1 MGGSKKASRYL
12 MGLKM
17 EDFYKIKN
25 VGESILCKGIAYT
38 RTQRQGILVSCWAK
52 VETFGKYRLAGA
64 LKDLKAK
71 KNF

>member
-25 VGESILCKGIAYT
+25 VGESILCKGKAYT
-38 RTQRQGILVSCWAK
+38 RTQRQGILVS
-52 VETFGKYRLAGA
+52 
-64 LKDLKAK
+64 
-71 KNF
+71 